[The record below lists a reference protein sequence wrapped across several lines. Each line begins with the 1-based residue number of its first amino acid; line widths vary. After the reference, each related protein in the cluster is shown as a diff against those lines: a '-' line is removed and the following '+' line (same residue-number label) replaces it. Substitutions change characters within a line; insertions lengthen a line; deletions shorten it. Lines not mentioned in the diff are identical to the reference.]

1 MTVSV
6 FCVDAFVYRINSLKP
21 GGPMTESMTEFEQ
34 QPFSTAEFAENTE
47 PRCPCLLILDTS
59 VSMSGKPIEQMNA
72 GLRDFR
78 EELQADSLAS
88 KRVEVSIVTFGP
100 VSVFQEFTSVQDY
113 EPTDLKVSGDTPIGA
128 AIERG
133 IQMLSDRKKQYRAN
147 GVTYY
152 RPWIFLITDGS
163 PTDPWSNAAALI
175 KAGEDKKEFM
185 FFAVGVE
192 GANMETLKK
201 ISVREPLKLK
211 GLAFKDFFA
220 WLSSSLGQVSRSKP
234 TDKVALENPTAP
246 DGWAVAG

>member
-1 MTVSV
+1 MIENLTETV
-6 FCVDAFVYRINSLKP
+6 
-21 GGPMTESMTEFEQ
+21 TEADQ

-59 VSMSGKPIEQMNA
+59 VSMTGKPIAQMNA

-78 EELQADSLAS
+78 EELQADSLAA
-88 KRVEVSIVTFGP
+88 KRVEVSIITFGP
-100 VSVFQEFTSVQDY
+100 VAVSQDFTSVQDY
-113 EPTDLKVSGDTPIGA
+113 APTDLKISGDTPTGA

-133 IQMLSDRKKQYRAN
+133 IKLLAERKKQYRAN

-163 PTDPWSNAAALI
+163 PTDSWSNAAAMI

-192 GANMETLKK
+192 GANMETLQQL
-201 ISVREPLKLK
+201 SVRAPLKLK
-211 GLAFKDFFA
+211 GLAFRDFFA

-234 TDKVALENPTAP
+234 SDKVPLQNPTAP
-246 DGWAVAG
+246 DGWAEAG